1 MRFRRTINGLLTGL
15 MLGAS
20 HCVSSQDVTTGFTMV
35 QAAREQIRNVN
46 TEELR
51 ELLAKH
57 PDLVLIDVRMADE
70 IASLGGR
77 IDAGFRTYNIN
88 RGWLEFRTE
97 ALIPD
102 KSTPV
107 VVYCGINQRSPLAA
121 RTLGEMGYTNVFN
134 YADGFF
140 KWKEA
145 ELPTRQLDRAT
156 DTMLFRYPEQVRP
169 GIWSA
174 IGETGPP
181 SRENSGH
188 NNNLSFVIT
197 PEGVVV
203 VNAGDNYLLAQS
215 LHREI
220 KRLTDR
226 PVRYVILENGQ
237 GHAMLGSNY
246 WQEQGAK
253 VIAHE
258 DAAHE
263 MEEHGPDILARMQF
277 RNRDKS
283 MGTRLSKP
291 DVTFTDRYVIELGGE
306 RIEALNLGPAHSP
319 GDIVVWLPK
328 RKVAISGDMA
338 FHQRLLPVFEETDT
352 AAWIESWDAFAALGA
367 EIIVP
372 GHGDPTTIEPLTQY
386 TVGYLKHMRKLI
398 GALVEEGGTLQDAYQ
413 VDQSAYA
420 HLDAYDELAR
430 INAGRI
436 FRAMEFE

>member
-145 ELPTRQLDRAT
+145 ELPTRQLD
-156 DTMLFRYPEQVRP
+156 
-169 GIWSA
+169 
-174 IGETGPP
+174 
-181 SRENSGH
+181 
-188 NNNLSFVIT
+188 LS
-197 PEGVVV
+197 
-203 VNAGDNYLLAQS
+203 
-215 LHREI
+215 
-220 KRLTDR
+220 
-226 PVRYVILENGQ
+226 
-237 GHAMLGSNY
+237 
-246 WQEQGAK
+246 
-253 VIAHE
+253 
-258 DAAHE
+258 
-263 MEEHGPDILARMQF
+263 
-277 RNRDKS
+277 
-283 MGTRLSKP
+283 
-291 DVTFTDRYVIELGGE
+291 
-306 RIEALNLGPAHSP
+306 
-319 GDIVVWLPK
+319 
-328 RKVAISGDMA
+328 
-338 FHQRLLPVFEETDT
+338 
-352 AAWIESWDAFAALGA
+352 
-367 EIIVP
+367 
-372 GHGDPTTIEPLTQY
+372 
-386 TVGYLKHMRKLI
+386 LI
-398 GALVEEGGTLQDAYQ
+398 
-413 VDQSAYA
+413 
-420 HLDAYDELAR
+420 H
-430 INAGRI
+430 I
-436 FRAMEFE
+436 